1 MEDHFKMAALFWF
14 IYIISSIL
22 IISWNITPLNVYTR
36 HQSIKRKRFL
46 YLLHKP
52 SGYCRK
58 IKLRHMKWGILC
70 CVRNNR
76 KIRKFPFKKALGIF
90 PRQNGQSFWRLCIMV
105 KGITGELFVEACSYT
120 KSILYI
126 NFGLQCK
133 ATCMS
138 LTCYNVFDRG
148 FIVCYAVND

>member
-1 MEDHFKMAALFWF
+1 MVVVFQS

-22 IISWNITPLNVYTR
+22 NNSWNITPLNVYTR
-36 HQSIKRKRFL
+36 HHSIKRKRFL

-58 IKLRHMKWGILC
+58 IKLRHMKGGILC

-105 KGITGELFVEACSYT
+105 KGITGELFSGACSCISQFFY
-120 KSILYI
+120 KFWLAMQSKL
-126 NFGLQCK
+126 
-133 ATCMS
+133 
-138 LTCYNVFDRG
+138 
-148 FIVCYAVND
+148 VCH